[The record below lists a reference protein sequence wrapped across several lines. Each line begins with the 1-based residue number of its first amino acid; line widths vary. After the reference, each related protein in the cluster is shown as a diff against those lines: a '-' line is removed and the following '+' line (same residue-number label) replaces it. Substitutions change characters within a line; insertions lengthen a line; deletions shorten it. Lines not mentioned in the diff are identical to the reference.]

1 MREEQ
6 DNKTRVA
13 QSSDSEHHQYQ
24 DDRDTIARLLA
35 KLLTKMW
42 LKRRSTSKNISETL

>member
-1 MREEQ
+1 MRDKQ
-6 DNKTRVA
+6 HDTTREA
-13 QSSDSEHHQYQ
+13 QSSETVHHQYQ

-42 LKRRSTSKNISETL
+42 LKQRSTSKNISETL